1 MGRQRRNP
9 GGAGRRASSKAKQK
23 KAAAQARALASGK
36 ERART
41 AEGQQGIAAAL
52 EEAFPMLEGG
62 LIRIIVAECTD
73 KEGSMNI
80 DKALSSLQQ
89 LADQVPHGEPTQGGG
104 ESSASGRAVE
114 EVLSSS
120 DEDDEDLRRALAE
133 SIRESNTPHNIPH
146 NTPYDA
152 VHREAA
158 TTSGL
163 GQSSSGAGNS
173 LPDRQPRS
181 RWPDGEGPRGD
192 VDDDEDLRRALAL
205 SLNESARSVPA
216 SDPGSGSGLGLGLG
230 FEASAGAEALRA
242 IRQTAASLAP
252 YPPQQHQP
260 QQQPLPPQQQFIHRE
275 SDTCSSSGAA
285 RGVSGAD
292 AGWEEV
298 QVQRRSPIQTG
309 GASPLTF
316 KQHLLRLQAMHRQ
329 YRSAFLDSLLPPTW
343 PDKSPESRAL
353 CWWPRVADNA
363 WWRG

>member
-120 DEDDEDLRRALAE
+120 DE
-133 SIRESNTPHNIPH
+133 
-146 NTPYDA
+146 
-152 VHREAA
+152 
-158 TTSGL
+158 
-163 GQSSSGAGNS
+163 
-173 LPDRQPRS
+173 
-181 RWPDGEGPRGD
+181 
-192 VDDDEDLRRALAL
+192 DDEDLRRALAL

-363 WWRG
+363 WWRGEDTGPGQV